1 MPRQDA
7 NTDQSVSVAQD
18 IGTPA
23 TRMRNE
29 LTAIAKN
36 DAQFGNSATEM
47 AEQAANLMLDN
58 ANDLDAIFAA
68 SERAGI
74 SFDDLVGQ
82 RVTLT
87 GVRYAPS
94 SERFKAPFGVFAIF
108 DATDKDGGE
117 ITFTTGAGNVVS
129 AGRAFE
135 LGGHYPVE
143 VTLAKRQTGNG
154 DLYYFTR

>member
-7 NTDQSVSVAQD
+7 NTEQTPAVART

-23 TRMRNE
+23 TRMRDE

-47 AEQAANLMLDN
+47 AEQAANKMLDN
-58 ANDLDAIFAA
+58 ADNLDAIFEA

-74 SFDDLVGQ
+74 SFEDLVGQ

-94 SERFKAPFGVFAIF
+94 SDRFKATFGVFAIF
-108 DATDKDGGE
+108 DATDKDGAE
-117 ITFTTGAGNVVS
+117 VTFTSGAGNIVS

-135 LGGHYPVE
+135 LGNHYPVE
-143 VTLAKRQTGNG
+143 VTLAKRQTGSG